1 MNCPYCGH
9 AVNRAQARFCP
20 HCGKPLTSP
29 DPAAPPTP
37 PSTPPS
43 QKGRGAV
50 WVVLALVLAAVVVA
64 LVWFFVGRDDAG
76 QPDIAPQPTAAAT
89 MPAIALPTS
98 APTLLPIP
106 TAAPTPTPTPL
117 IPTPVPTT
125 TPEPTALSAL
135 PGLEVQPDWLYP
147 TDARAL
153 VRVTTESDRLNMR
166 SGPSTD
172 YAVVDKA
179 ECDELVYQVGGLSG
193 DGAWVVIERNGV
205 YGWASAEYLALE

>member
-1 MNCPYCGH
+1 M
-9 AVNRAQARFCP
+9 
-20 HCGKPLTSP
+20 
-29 DPAAPPTP
+29 
-37 PSTPPS
+37 
-43 QKGRGAV
+43 
-50 WVVLALVLAAVVVA
+50 
-64 LVWFFVGRDDAG
+64 
-76 QPDIAPQPTAAAT
+76 
-89 MPAIALPTS
+89 
-98 APTLLPIP
+98 
-106 TAAPTPTPTPL
+106 
-117 IPTPVPTT
+117 PTT

-205 YGWASAEYLALE
+205 YGWASAEYLTLE